1 MRELRDIIEN
11 YSVPSEEELRYLQRK
26 IANAG
31 EMKTAIRKLADTQVA
46 VAVEIF
52 DAEKREKFTPSQYVV
67 VRRKYLNR
75 AIKAMEAYLN
85 TEVKE

>member
-31 EMKTAIRKLADTQVA
+31 EMKTAIKKLAGTLEELDP
-46 VAVEIF
+46 
-52 DAEKREKFTPSQYVV
+52 KSSQFIVV
-67 VRRKYLNR
+67 KRKYLNR
-75 AIKAMEAYLN
+75 AVKAMEAYLN
-85 TEVKE
+85 TI